1 MNGIY
6 RTPQGADM
14 QMAEYDGSNMS
25 GLQPV
30 CDKIVVKVDSAAA
43 RSSGGI
49 DYTAEHAERATLSAT
64 YGVIV
69 AMGPT
74 AFVWDTDRIH
84 RWEGERPAA
93 GDRVCFQKYAGME
106 QIGLDGLM
114 YRIMQDKVVGATV
127 APAAHEVMDV
137 GGITT
142 GTFEEQA
149 A

>member
-14 QMAEYDGSNMS
+14 QMAEYDGTNMS

-30 CDKIVVKVDSAAA
+30 CDRVVVKVDSAV
-43 RSSGGI
+43 SLSTGGI
-49 DYTAEHAERATLSAT
+49 HFVDEHAERATLSAT

-69 AMGPT
+69 ALGPT
-74 AFVWDTDRIH
+74 AFVWDTDRVH
-84 RWEGERPAA
+84 RWEGARPAA
-93 GDRVCFQKYAGME
+93 GDRICFQKYAGME
-106 QIGLDGLM
+106 QIGADGQM

-127 APAAHEVMDV
+127 ARVVHEVMDV
-137 GGITT
+137 GGITA